1 MKKILFLSALL
12 TVAFAAQAQLKIA
25 PKMQKGDVK
34 NYTIVVTNS
43 IPMQGDCKITSGSKY
58 TVVDATTDGYVL
70 DIETLEVQ
78 VEADANNI
86 TGKLMAAAEEM
97 QKGVVI
103 RVTTDKDGKPTKVH
117 NLDEL
122 RQKMEK
128 AADGAIDKLV
138 ADIPQLSQVIP
149 DKSVLKNQF
158 MEAFTEETILRGLQE
173 STSPLALNG
182 KTIITGAQE
191 EYTSKDGLKM
201 KRMYF
206 VNGQNIIANS
216 TLNMSKDEMKAL
228 LIKQVE
234 DRAPEQA
241 QVVKDNIDQILDSG
255 MLKIDMTEKD
265 TYELQAD
272 GWPKSIV
279 TENTTDMMGQQVVTK
294 TTITLK

>member
-241 QVVKDNIDQILDSG
+241 QMVKDNIDQILDSG
-255 MLKIDMTEKD
+255 MLKIDMTQKD

-279 TENTTDMMGQQVVTK
+279 TENTTEMMGQQVVTK